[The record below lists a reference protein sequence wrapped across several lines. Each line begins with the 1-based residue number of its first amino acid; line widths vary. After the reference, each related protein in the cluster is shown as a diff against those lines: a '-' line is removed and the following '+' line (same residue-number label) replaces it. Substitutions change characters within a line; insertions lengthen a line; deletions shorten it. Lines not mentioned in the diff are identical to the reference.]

1 MSFTLASL
9 TLPEGLYWSD
19 KYDWTPVDQSIE
31 ITLTGTLLIEEAAQL
46 AGREITLIGGRNYCW
61 ALQAFIDD
69 LYALTQTAGLV
80 MTLDL
85 AGDGAHQVMWRRD
98 VTPLTAKQ
106 FSVYSEPDD
115 VTLYSID
122 KLCFIEV

>member
-1 MSFTLASL
+1 MNFTLASL

-19 KYDWTPVDQSIE
+19 KYDWTPVKQSVE
-31 ITLTGTLLIEEAAQL
+31 ILLTGTLLIEEAAQL

-61 ALQAFIDD
+61 ALQSAIDSI
-69 LYALTQTAGLV
+69 YALTQTAALE

-85 AGDGAHQVMWRRD
+85 AADGIYQVMWRRD

-106 FSVYSEPDD
+106 FSIYSEPDD
-115 VTLYSID
+115 DTLYSID